1 MVVARDQVCQ
11 KEQVFNPDL
20 IISISEPN
28 QLPPSFKTK
37 QVLLLNFKDI
47 CFDSKLDPSPLAPKE
62 EHILQIIEFASK
74 AKNKKILIHCH
85 AGISRS
91 SAAAIILARE
101 VCGDDQEALRQISSL
116 NVEISPEVFETGNT
130 WFMPNNLMISLYD
143 KIKGTNMSDLLDT
156 FFSY

>member
-1 MVVARDQVCQ
+1 MVSRDQVRQ

-20 IISISEPN
+20 IISISEPK
-28 QLPPSFKTK
+28 QSPPSFKTK
-37 QVLLLNFKDI
+37 EVLLLNFKDI
-47 CFDSKLDPSPLAPKE
+47 CFDSKLDPNPFAPKE
-62 EHILQIIEFASK
+62 EHILQIIDFANK
-74 AKNKKILIHCH
+74 AKNQKVLIHCY

-101 VCGDDQEALRQISSL
+101 VCGNDEEALRQISSL
-116 NVEISPEVFETGNT
+116 NVEISPEIFESGNT

-143 KIKGTNMSDLLDT
+143 KIKGTNLSDLLGT